1 MAIFDPITNAPRP
14 HKIIAGV
21 VGLLVLA
28 GLGYYLV
35 ISSKLAERVTLR
47 QQNDALK
54 MEVQK
59 AQADEANV
67 RPFRAQ
73 AESLR
78 HRLAAAKE
86 RLPSE
91 KEMPRLYR
99 QLTDI
104 AFQSGLQVSLF
115 APKAPQDREDVAEVP
130 VNMTAEGG
138 YHQVGAFF
146 ARVSRLPRIVD
157 LGDFK
162 MTGIERPTGSM
173 RAELT
178 LATFMFRGEGA
189 GAPAA
194 AASAQKPKTPAASPS
209 ASPQSAGKPG
219 RVGQ

>member
-1 MAIFDPITNAPRP
+1 MAILDPITNAPRP
-14 HKIIAGV
+14 HKIIVGV
-21 VGLLVLA
+21 VGLLILA
-28 GLGYYLV
+28 GLGYYLL
-35 ISSKLAERVTLR
+35 ISSKLTERVSLR
-47 QQNDALK
+47 QQSDALK

-73 AESLR
+73 AASLR
-78 HRLAAAKE
+78 RRLEVAKE

-99 QLTDI
+99 QLTDL
-104 AFQSGLQVSLF
+104 AFQSGLHVSLF
-115 APKAPQDREDVAEVP
+115 APKAPEDREDVAEVP
-130 VNMTAEGG
+130 VNVTAEGG

-157 LGDFK
+157 LGDFR
-162 MTGIERPTGSM
+162 MIGIERPTGSM

-189 GAPAA
+189 ATSAG
-194 AASAQKPKTPAASPS
+194 AASPHKPNTPAASAP
-209 ASPQSAGKPG
+209 ASPQSASKPG

>member
-1 MAIFDPITNAPRP
+1 MAILDPITNAPRP
-14 HKIIAGV
+14 QKIIAGV
-21 VGLLVLA
+21 FGLLVLA
-28 GLGYYLV
+28 GLGYYLF
-35 ISSKLAERVTLR
+35 IGTKLTERASLQQQHEALR
-47 QQNDALK
+47 I
-54 MEVQK
+54 EVQK

-78 HRLAAAKE
+78 RRLEAAKE
-86 RLPSE
+86 RLPSD

-99 QLTDI
+99 QLTDL
-104 AFQSGLQVSLF
+104 AFQSGLHVSLF
-115 APKAPQDREDVAEVP
+115 APKAPEDREDVAEVP

-146 ARVSRLPRIVD
+146 ARVGRLPRIVD

-189 GAPAA
+189 APSAGATSPP
-194 AASAQKPKTPAASPS
+194 KLKTPAASAP
-209 ASPQSAGKPG
+209 ASPQSASKPG